1 MKTIDLLIVGS
12 GPAGV
17 STALHLLQQDPG
29 WAERLIV
36 IEKARHPRPKL
47 CGGGVTRLGL
57 KVLSGL
63 GLSQTLPLPMAWVED
78 VRFVYR
84 GRTIHVRGQPQVQ
97 IFYRAELDA
106 YLANQACRR
115 GVTIRQEETVAGL
128 AFDNNGVTV
137 RTDRE
142 TFRAQVVVGA
152 DGSKGISRRHVQ
164 GTGAHTRVAR
174 LLEVLAPAASEA
186 PPFNGQSAEF
196 DFTPAERDLQGYFWD
211 FPAFVGGKP
220 HANRGVYDARL
231 MAGRRRADLP
241 GILGTSLAAH
251 GRPSDGQAIAGHPIH
266 WFSPG
271 GSFSRP
277 RLLLVG
283 DAAGADPLF
292 GEGIAPALAYGKLA
306 AQAAQDAFVR
316 GDFSFRDY
324 RRRILTSELGQ
335 YLLIRWLIA
344 WASYRLSDKRWFM
357 ETMWTLGKIA
367 TAVFAPPP
375 PIRQAAPADPGEAFT
390 SPEGCQE

>member
-36 IEKARHPRPKL
+36 IEKARNPRGKL

-137 RTDRE
+137 
-142 TFRAQVVVGA
+142 
-152 DGSKGISRRHVQ
+152 
-164 GTGAHTRVAR
+164 
-174 LLEVLAPAASEA
+174 
-186 PPFNGQSAEF
+186 
-196 DFTPAERDLQGYFWD
+196 
-211 FPAFVGGKP
+211 
-220 HANRGVYDARL
+220 
-231 MAGRRRADLP
+231 
-241 GILGTSLAAH
+241 
-251 GRPSDGQAIAGHPIH
+251 
-266 WFSPG
+266 
-271 GSFSRP
+271 
-277 RLLLVG
+277 
-283 DAAGADPLF
+283 
-292 GEGIAPALAYGKLA
+292 
-306 AQAAQDAFVR
+306 
-316 GDFSFRDY
+316 
-324 RRRILTSELGQ
+324 
-335 YLLIRWLIA
+335 
-344 WASYRLSDKRWFM
+344 
-357 ETMWTLGKIA
+357 
-367 TAVFAPPP
+367 
-375 PIRQAAPADPGEAFT
+375 
-390 SPEGCQE
+390 